1 MAAVPADG
9 RSLIGNAVRAL
20 NNRSASRTGRPS
32 RLASAVKQHVMT
44 FAGLAAVTVGM
55 FQIGPVA
62 GWCAAGVSVLL
73 ADFKIQG

>member
-1 MAAVPADG
+1 MPADR
-9 RSLIGNAVRAL
+9 RSLIGSAL
-20 NNRSASRTGRPS
+20 GALHSRSAARTGAAS
-32 RLASAVKQHVMT
+32 RLATALGQHVMT